1 MKKLIASIP
10 LLMLFVLSGYSQTTP
25 IETDWKELFK
35 NEDAANLRA
44 ARTTAYKI
52 LQKAKEQNKTQDWVN
67 AVFYI
72 MKYQGAI
79 EEAATVD
86 SLNIDFL
93 KEEIGKANFP
103 VNAILQNTLANTYN
117 DILNRQYWI
126 INNIN
131 ENNTPM
137 SDNYHTWDLK
147 RFYKE
152 ITGLYVNSI
161 SNKNGLKGL
170 SVVEYS
176 GILLQNPES
185 KALSFQYRPT
195 IYDVMTHHA
204 LEFFQN
210 DRISPDP
217 VPSPFVLKPEAALS
231 DIRTYLTTNFTTPD
245 TSAAHKIATD
255 IYQNLLN
262 LHISRKDTFALILAD
277 LERLDFG
284 RSVAPYGSK
293 SADSL
298 YIASLQKLAK
308 LNNEHPAVTDVYSFM
323 AKFYAN
329 RGLNYMYSDNKNDS
343 LYFQDF
349 IKANRICEEAI
360 KRYPTSHGAMV
371 CKQIQQDL
379 SAKSMDLSFPEV
391 NPSMT
396 PIPVLVRQRNAG
408 QIWFRLY
415 PFNATTASVKPEG
428 FAKLTAVQSWDET
441 FESSDYR
448 YHTKEIKIP
457 AISEGEYWLAMSDNA
472 GFNAK
477 TGTVQ
482 AVHFY
487 VNDIAFYYVDDPMYY
502 KLYFAD
508 RKTGKP
514 LDGMQAVRY
523 YFPDEKAIDFVQDS
537 TYSTDSKG
545 HFDFVKP
552 LYSGDSYLRYMF
564 AFRNGTETMAN
575 TLTIS
580 ESDYVSWNLVSDMNL
595 TPDKKKKNTP
605 KKEEVKPVPID
616 SGPVIMEL
624 DEKIDPYTYDYGGE
638 ILEQG
643 VLMFSDR
650 KIYRPGQTVYIKAIP
665 YNRGSNTFIPI
676 KEDTFRITYGE
687 KLAEHTLITNRY
699 GSFSDSLILPKT
711 SSGEIE
717 VIVEW
722 IQNNQPSRKYF
733 GRLILKIEEYKRP
746 KFWVETLPV
755 KNEVEIGDSVTLRGK
770 AIYYAGVPLRGAKV
784 EVKVEYRH
792 YTGNYWESNNLI
804 SSFNKVTET
813 DLKGEFNVI
822 VPPVKTD
829 SLKNLTS
836 LYILMT
842 AKVSEASGE
851 FYELDQTVVLT
862 KESVRPYA
870 SFPEF
875 MNKSGLKP
883 VELHINNVD
892 NQNVPRGG
900 TLAFYLIPAD
910 KDFYGVDIKSLSKT
924 GEMPF
929 SAADTVNFIPTVLS
943 TQQVG
948 RYYYTMNVVD
958 KTGDTAT
965 FNGSF
970 TLWDSTSN
978 ESPFTTTLWSHIAN
992 PEIIAGNTLTHYLY
1006 SQNEMLYLNYLVVK
1020 DKRVV
1025 YSTLKEIRGG
1035 KNIVEVPVDGSWEGN
1050 YQIVMVTIKN
1060 NQYLTFEDNF
1070 TVKSENHKLK
1080 VKWMSFR
1087 NKLVPGARE
1096 EWKLNVTALN
1106 GGSPVSAELL
1116 ALMYDKSLD
1125 AIFYN
1130 SWYVPS
1136 FSNQNSNPYRYYYNP
1151 VVSQGSGFDVISPS
1165 FYFINRTP
1173 RVPNA
1178 DISFAELN
1186 YYAQKQKAAGFKPK
1200 SGKKGEAPEASMA
1213 VMDSMGQ
1220 SKDSGTGYAAFAVSP
1235 DTQKLVS
1242 EESDADGIPD
1252 LADKEPDTPEGAKQD
1267 AKSTVSG
1274 QAVEMKKEKF
1284 VRTNLKETAFFLPHL
1299 ETNAEGDVLVNF
1311 TSPEALT
1318 QWKFAAFA
1326 HTEDGKSGE
1335 ITSSDIFTQKPM
1347 MILPN
1352 NPRFVRMGD
1361 NMKFAATVIN
1371 QTGKELTGKAQIQFT
1386 DIISGQ
1392 DVTAK
1397 MLNGGSP
1404 EVTFSAPMNQNA
1416 SLTWSISVPKDVSA
1430 LTYRVIAQSGEFADG
1445 EENAL
1450 PVLTDDVLITESLPL
1465 YVKSKETK
1473 TFIMPGLRESFSM
1486 NRGIRNSLFTME
1498 FSENP
1503 AWYALQSMPYLME
1516 FPHECS
1522 EQLFS
1527 RYYAN
1532 AISNHVLNSTP
1543 AVKSVLEKW
1552 TKSSENK
1559 EGILDML
1566 SKNEELKSAML
1577 EETPWILNAKQDDWK
1592 KRIGTLMDM
1601 ERMASEMDKAEKTL
1615 WDRQNSDGSFS
1626 WFPGGGASNYI
1637 TRLLLEGFGHLNKLG
1652 VKASETVKEKMEKAV
1667 RYSDD
1672 EIQKVYKDAKKEDR
1686 KEEYIASISDI
1697 QALYTRSFYPEV
1709 KMSEPE
1715 EKAYTFFAESAVK
1728 NIGKYTPFGQA
1739 MLALA
1744 LHRRGETARA
1754 KTILDALKNSAVR
1767 DKEDGVSWNEKG
1779 GYFWYESAVETQALV
1794 AEAFDEIYDDQEIV
1808 NQVKNWMLRKKRNR
1822 SWETTTATV
1831 AACNLLFLT
1840 GENMLESSNQ
1850 TDYKFG
1856 GQFFSPSDKGVE
1868 EDGTGYVKV
1877 SWKPEEIKPEMAEWT
1892 ITKNSIGNGYG
1903 ALYWQYFQP
1912 IYAVSNA
1919 TSGLSLKKTY
1929 YVERYGNKMPVSDGM
1944 SLQAGDK
1951 IFVKLEFS
1959 TGRDMEYVHLKDLRA
1974 GCFEPVEQISTYKSN
1989 GKIGYYQSNRDVA
2002 THFFIDNLPKGDHI
2016 IEYELK
2022 TYYKGSF
2029 SSGIAT
2035 IQSMY
2040 APEFNAHT
2048 SGGMIRVE

>member
-1 MKKLIASIP
+1 MFILP
-10 LLMLFVLSGYSQTTP
+10 GYSQTTP
-25 IETDWKELFK
+25 IEADWKELFK
-35 NEDAANLRA
+35 NEDAANLRG

-52 LQKAKEQNKTQDWVN
+52 LQKAREQNKAQDWVN
-67 AVFYI
+67 SVFYL
-72 MKYQGAI
+72 MKYQGAL
-79 EEAATVD
+79 EEAISVD
-86 SLNIDFL
+86 SLNVDFL
-93 KEEIGKANFP
+93 KEEINKANFP
-103 VNAILQNTLANTYN
+103 VNAILQNTLAHTYQ
-117 DILNRQYWI
+117 DILNRNYWNI
-126 INNIN
+126 VGIN
-131 ENNTPM
+131 ESNTPM
-137 SDNYHTWDLK
+137 SDNYRTWDLN

-152 ITGLYVNSI
+152 ISALYVSSI

-170 SVVEYS
+170 TTTEYA
-176 GILLQNPES
+176 GILLQDPAT
-185 KALSFQYRPT
+185 KVLSFQYRPT
-195 IYDVMTHHA
+195 IYDIMTHHA

-210 DRISPDP
+210 DRISPNP

-231 DIRTYLTTNFTTPD
+231 DIRTYLTTNFSTQD
-245 TSAAHKIATD
+245 SIAAHKIVTD
-255 IYQNLLN
+255 IYQSLLN

-298 YIASLQKLAK
+298 YLASLQKLAK
-308 LNNEHPAVTDVYSFM
+308 LNNEHPAVTDVYAFM

-329 RGLNYMYSDNKNDS
+329 RGKSYIYSDNREDS
-343 LYFQDF
+343 VYFQDL
-349 IKANRICEEAI
+349 IKSNRICEEAI

-379 SAKSMDLSFPEV
+379 NEKNMDLNFPEV
-391 NPSMT
+391 SPSMT
-396 PIPVLVRQRNAG
+396 PISVTVKQRNAG

-415 PFNATTASVKPEG
+415 PFNATTAEVKPEG
-428 FAKLTAVQSWDET
+428 FAKLTAVQSWNEV
-441 FESSDYR
+441 FESTDYR
-448 YHTKEIKIP
+448 YHSKEIKIP
-457 AISEGEYWLAMSDNA
+457 GIAEGEYWLAMSDNA
-472 GFNAK
+472 AFNTK
-477 TGTVQ
+477 SGSVQ

-487 VNDIAFYYVDDPMYY
+487 VNDIAFYYIDDPMYY
-502 KLYFAD
+502 HLYFAD

-514 LDGMQAVRY
+514 LDGMQAIRHY
-523 YFPDEKAIDFVQDS
+523 YPDEKSVTFVQDS
-537 TYSTDSKG
+537 TYSTDNKG
-545 HFDFVKP
+545 HFTFVKP
-552 LYSGDSYLRYMF
+552 LFSGDSYLRYLF
-564 AFRNGTETMAN
+564 AFRNGTETFVN
-575 TLTIS
+575 DLTIS
-580 ESDYVSWNLVSDMNL
+580 ESDFASWFLVSDL
-595 TPDKKKKNTP
+595 SLVQDKKKKNTP
-605 KKEEVKPVPID
+605 KKEEEGKPYPID
-616 SGPVIMEL
+616 IEPNNL
-624 DEKIDPYTYDYGGE
+624 DFEEKIPYDYGGE
-638 ILEQG
+638 VLEQG
-643 VLMFSDR
+643 VLIFSDR
-650 KIYRPGQTVYIKAIP
+650 KIYRPGQTLYIKAIP

-676 KEDTFRITYGE
+676 KEDTFKVTFGE

-699 GSFSDSLILPKT
+699 GSFSDSLVLPKT
-711 SSGEIE
+711 PISEME

-722 IQNNQPSRKYF
+722 IQNGQPSRKYF

-755 KNEVEIGDSVTLRGK
+755 KNEVAIGDSVTLKGK
-770 AIYYAGVPLRGAKV
+770 ATYYAGVPLRGAKV
-784 EVKVEYRH
+784 EVRVEYKH

-804 SSFNKVTET
+804 AAFDKVTET
-813 DLKGEFNVI
+813 DLNGEFSVI

-829 SLKNLTS
+829 SMKNMKA
-836 LYILMT
+836 LYIQMT

-851 FYELDQTVVLT
+851 FYELEKTVVLT
-862 KESVRPYA
+862 KESIRPDA
-870 SFPEF
+870 VFPEF
-875 MNKSGLKP
+875 LNKSGLTA
-883 VELHINNVD
+883 VQLHTNNVD
-892 NQNVPRGG
+892 GQKIPKAG
-900 TLAFYLIPAD
+900 TIAFYLIPPD
-910 KDFYGVDIKSLSKT
+910 KDVYGVSMNTLPKT
-924 GEMPF
+924 AEMPF
-929 SAADTVNFIPTVLS
+929 SASDSVNFIPSVLS

-948 RYYYTMNVVD
+948 RYYYQMSVVD

-965 FNGSF
+965 YNGNF

-978 ESPFTTTLWSHIAN
+978 ESPFTTTLWSHVAN
-992 PEIIAGNTLTHYLY
+992 PDIIAGNTLTHYLY
-1006 SQNEMLYLNYLVVK
+1006 SQNELLYLNYLVVK

-1025 YSTLKEIRGG
+1025 FSSLKEIRGG
-1035 KNIVEVPVDGSWEGN
+1035 KNVVQIPVDEKWEGN
-1050 YQIVMVTIKN
+1050 YQIIMVTIKN
-1060 NQYLTFEDNF
+1060 NKYLTFEDGF
-1070 TVKSENHKLK
+1070 TVKSETHKLK

-1087 NKLVPGARE
+1087 SKLAPGTKE

-1106 GGSPVSAELL
+1106 GGSPVSAEML

-1136 FSNQNSNPYRYYYNP
+1136 FSNENANPYRYYYNS
-1151 VVSQGSGFDVISPS
+1151 VVKEGAGFEVINPS
-1165 FYFINRTP
+1165 FYFINRNP
-1173 RVPNA
+1173 EIPNA
-1178 DISFAELN
+1178 AIYFAQLN
-1186 YYAQKQKAAGFKPK
+1186 FYAQKQRVTATGKGKQ
-1200 SGKKGEAPEASMA
+1200 GKKAEPNVEVLEKAMV
-1213 VMDSMGQ
+1213 VMDSVGKS
-1220 SKDSGTGYAAFAVSP
+1220 SKDSGGDYAAFATG
-1235 DTQKLVS
+1235 DTQKLVKAVY
-1242 EESDADGIPD
+1242 EEADADGVPD
-1252 LADKEPDTPEGAKQD
+1252 TLDKEPDTPEVGKNGTRPA
-1267 AKSTVSG
+1267 VSG
-1274 QAVEMKKEKF
+1274 QAVEMKKEKL

-1311 TSPEALT
+1311 TAPEALT
-1318 QWKFAAFA
+1318 QWRFAAFA

-1335 ITSSDIFTQKPM
+1335 ISSSDIFTQKPM

-1371 QTGKELTGKAQIQFT
+1371 QTGKELVGKVQIQFT
-1386 DIISGQ
+1386 DIVSGQ

-1397 MLNGGSP
+1397 LLNGGSA
-1404 EVTFSAPMNQNA
+1404 EVTFSALMNQNA
-1416 SLTWSISVPKDVSA
+1416 SLNWNVTIPKDVSA
-1430 LTYRVIAQSGEFADG
+1430 LTYRVIAQSGDFADG

-1473 TFIMPGLRESFSM
+1473 TFIFPGLRESFSM

-1516 FPHECS
+1516 FPHECA

-1532 AISNHVLNSTP
+1532 ALSNHVLNSTP
-1543 AVKSVLEKW
+1543 VVKSVLEKW
-1552 TKSSENK
+1552 AKSSENK
-1559 EGILDML
+1559 EGILEML

-1577 EETPWILNAKQDDWK
+1577 EETPWVLNAKPDDWK
-1592 KRIGTLMDM
+1592 KRIGMLIDM
-1601 ERMASEMDKAEKTL
+1601 ERMSSEMAKAEKAL
-1615 WDRQNSDGSFS
+1615 WERQNNDGSFG
-1626 WFPGGGASNYI
+1626 WFPGGGANNYI

-1652 VKASETVKEKMEKAV
+1652 VKASETVLEKMEKAV

-1672 EIQKVYKDAKKEDR
+1672 EIQKIYKDAKKEDR
-1686 KEEYIASISDI
+1686 KEEYVASISDI
-1697 QALYTRSFYPEV
+1697 QALYTRSFYQNV
-1709 KMSEPE
+1709 KMSDPE

-1728 NIGKYTPFGQA
+1728 NIAKYTPYGQA

-1856 GQFFSPSDKGVE
+1856 GQFFSPSDKGAE

-1877 SWKPEEIKPEMAEWT
+1877 SWKAEEIKPEMAEWT

-1929 YVERYGNKMPVSDGM
+1929 YVERYGNKMPVSEGT

-1951 IFVKLEFS
+1951 VFVKLEFS

-1974 GCFEPVEQISTYKSN
+1974 GCFEPTEQISSYKSN
-1989 GKIGYYQSNRDVA
+1989 NKIGYYQSNRDVA
-2002 THFFIDNLPKGDHI
+2002 THFFIDFLPKGDHI

-2040 APEFNAHT
+2040 APEFNAHS